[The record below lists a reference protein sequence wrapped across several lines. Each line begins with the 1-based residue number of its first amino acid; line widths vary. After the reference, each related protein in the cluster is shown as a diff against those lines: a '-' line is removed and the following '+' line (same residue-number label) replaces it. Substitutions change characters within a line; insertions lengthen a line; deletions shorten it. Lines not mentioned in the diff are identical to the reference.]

1 MLKKF
6 AVLLSGAL
14 LLGLPAFGDQWD
26 KKTTLT
32 FDQPIELPG
41 VVLPAGQYVFK
52 IVDSQANRNIVRV
65 FNTGEDKVFATIL
78 AIPHYRMTTADK
90 TVILFEERPADQPQ
104 AIHAWFYPGQNFG
117 QEFVYPKSRAFEL
130 AQMTHQ
136 PVLTG
141 EVTPTETPSELENT
155 PVVAVTPENKEVEIA
170 EVPAAPA
177 APPATTAPEA
187 PAVQAQPALRNPQL
201 PHTASP
207 LPAIGLLGIGS
218 LGLVWLLKAARSHN
232 S

>member
-14 LLGLPAFGDQWD
+14 FLTIPAFSGQWD
-26 KKTTLT
+26 KKTLLT

-52 IVDSQANRNIVRV
+52 LVDSQANRNIVRV
-65 FNTGEDKVFATIL
+65 FSANGDQVFATIL
-78 AIPHYRMTTADK
+78 AVPHYRMTPADK
-90 TVILFEERPADQPQ
+90 TVILFEERTAGQPQ
-104 AIHAWFYPGQNFG
+104 AIHAWFYPGENFG

-141 EVTPTETPSELENT
+141 EVTPTETPTELENT
-155 PVVAVTPENKEVEIA
+155 PVVAVTPENKEVEVA
-170 EVPAAPA
+170 AVPEAPVAAPPTTEAPA
-177 APPATTAPEA
+177 AQAATPE
-187 PAVQAQPALRNPQL
+187 PQL

-207 LPAIGLLGIGS
+207 LPAIGLLGFGS
-218 LGLVWLLKAARSHN
+218 LSLAWLLRTARRRIS
-232 S
+232 